1 MKTKPSGTLKSTY
14 NRVFFNVF
22 VLFACIISNGHA
34 NTALMAKSDF
44 SFCANASDFRFHHW
58 QKNDLAALTDQ
69 KFLPERT
76 ALEITYPSEG
86 TVWTIPETVE
96 LKWHTKN
103 IPVDRAI
110 RFYLVKDDMVVQELG
125 RFENNNFVDG
135 VSLDKSLPAGDN
147 YRVMGIEM
155 FPADKDH
162 IAKFATGF
170 FTINKSP
177 RKKTAQPETVKEVV
191 MAEIA
196 EKVAVAPVEETPVR
210 NTFEG
215 RKITYIK
222 EMNVK
227 NADISISLWDH
238 GRKDGDVVSIYLN
251 GIAVVS
257 NYALT
262 YQRETFDILLDPSKP
277 NDLFLYA
284 HNLGKYPPN
293 TVSIEIKDNT
303 DSDYIVLNSDLKSC
317 EAVLINVKD

>member
-1 MKTKPSGTLKSTY
+1 MKTKYSGSLK
-14 NRVFFNVF
+14 FADHKL
-22 VLFACIISNGHA
+22 LFYLYALFLCPLLTIHA
-34 NTALMAKSDF
+34 HTTEAAKTDLSLCTDT
-44 SFCANASDFRFHHW
+44 SDFRFHQW
-58 QKNDLAALTDQ
+58 QKDDLAELTDQ
-69 KFLPERT
+69 RIIAERT

-86 TVWTIPETVE
+86 TVWTIPDPVE
-96 LKWHTKN
+96 LKWYTKN

-135 VSLDKSLPAGDN
+135 VSLDRSLPAGNN

-162 IAKFATGF
+162 IAKYATAF
-170 FTINKSP
+170 FTINKAP
-177 RKKTAQPETVKEVV
+177 RKKTVQPEIIKEMVVAEPEEATVV
-191 MAEIA
+191 I
-196 EKVAVAPVEETPVR
+196 EETPVR

-222 EMNVK
+222 EMNVN

-251 GIAVVS
+251 GVAVVS

-262 YQRETFDILLDPSKP
+262 YQKQKFDIQLDASKP

-293 TVSIEIKDNT
+293 TVSIEIKDKI
-303 DSDYIVLNSDLKSC
+303 DSENIVLNSDLKSC